1 THTGC
6 YTWNLVCGTD
16 KKGRDNNIRKSM
28 EKPELKEFLRVT
40 RSTYAILRIPGS
52 MSFRYCSIGIICS
65 HDLCIETNGN
75 IFLIF
80 HAFTGI
86 RHISLK

>member
-1 THTGC
+1 MC
-6 YTWNLVCGTD
+6 YTWILVCGTD

-52 MSFRYCSIGIICS
+52 MSGTVKSVSSVHMIYASK
-65 HDLCIETNGN
+65 LTV
-75 IFLIF
+75 IFF
-80 HAFTGI
+80 
-86 RHISLK
+86 